1 MDSLHWHAAMDRDAY
16 AEPFLATVDAIADA
30 ARAGRWS
37 DVFAALD
44 TKSSDGTTSHPN
56 LWRIG
61 GSSGFAPL
69 HQAAWHGAPVEV
81 VRELVGRGAWRTLR
95 TVDGRDAAS
104 IARQR
109 GHEKLIPELQPPPP
123 TGDLQFSV
131 LDGHLM
137 GLIEAR
143 VRPALDVTLRYPQA
157 AVVHE
162 AGAIWYPVP
171 GMYGGFQLKAIPEG
185 VEAESWIRVVGGS
198 GQRHVI
204 TRNGCQLV
212 EEGFV

>member
-1 MDSLHWHAAMDRDAY
+1 MDSLHWHASMDREAY
-16 AEPFLATVDAIADA
+16 AEPFLARVDAIADA
-30 ARAGRWS
+30 ARAGRWR

-44 TKSSDGTTSHPN
+44 TEPSDGAMFHPN
-56 LWRIG
+56 VWRIG
-61 GSSGFAPL
+61 GDSGFTPL
-69 HQAAWHGAPVEV
+69 HQAAWHGASVEV
-81 VRELVGRGAWRTLR
+81 VRELVRRGAWRTLR
-95 TVDGRDAAS
+95 AADGRDAAG
-104 IARQR
+104 IARDR
-109 GHEKLIPELQPPPP
+109 GHEELVPELQSPGPAS
-123 TGDLQFSV
+123 DLRFSV

-143 VRPALDVTLRYPQA
+143 VRPALGIKLRYPQA

-162 AGAIWYPVP
+162 AGTIWYPVP
-171 GMYGGFQLKAIPEG
+171 GMYGGFVFKAIPEG

-204 TRNGCQLV
+204 SRNGCHLV

>member
-1 MDSLHWHAAMDRDAY
+1 MESLHWHASTDRDAY
-16 AEPFLATVDAIADA
+16 AEPFLATVDTIADA
-30 ARAGRWS
+30 ARAGRWR

-44 TKSSDGTTSHPN
+44 TESSDGTMFHPN

-61 GSSGFAPL
+61 GNSGFTPL

-81 VRELVGRGAWRTLR
+81 VRELVRRGAWRTLR
-95 TVDGRDAAS
+95 TADGRDAAS
-104 IARQR
+104 IALQQ
-109 GHEKLIPELQPPPP
+109 GHEELIPDLQPPPSAR
-123 TGDLQFSV
+123 DLQFSV

-143 VRPALDVTLRYPQA
+143 VRPALTIKLRYPQT
-157 AVVHE
+157 AVIHE
-162 AGAIWYPVP
+162 ASTIWYPVP
-171 GMYGGFQLKAIPEG
+171 GMYGGFLLKAIPEG
-185 VEAESWIRVVGGS
+185 VEAESWVRVVGGS

-204 TRNGCQLV
+204 SRNGCVLV